1 MLERRKQIELYNC
14 VGSKILGLYVGV
26 LLGPEGETVDSLGN
40 YNHVRGTVSLDV
52 IFNKIWGSGV
62 K

>member
-1 MLERRKQIELYNC
+1 MLF
-14 VGSKILGLYVGV
+14 GLV
-26 LLGPEGETVDSLGN
+26 PEGETVASMIYSNDG
-40 YNHVRGTVSLDV
+40 RGRVELEM